1 MAPAQ
6 PWPVL
11 LEQLLNGQSLSSAEA
26 TGLMQGWLA
35 EQIDPVLTGA
45 LLAALRAKGAS
56 GEELSAPRAN
66 VGSIESR
73 NGSESAMPAPR
84 RK

>member
-56 GEELSAPRAN
+56 GE
-66 VGSIESR
+66 
-73 NGSESAMPAPR
+73 
-84 RK
+84 

>member
-45 LLAALRAKGAS
+45 LLAAAQ
-56 GEELSAPRAN
+56 
-66 VGSIESR
+66 
-73 NGSESAMPAPR
+73 R
-84 RK
+84 RPYQG